1 MTGSQNKLAKKFFY
15 CWKEL
20 RMSEPRLA
28 SKFNLTIDEVKE
40 VKSKLM
46 SVAELSDW
54 LALRLHKT
62 KLSLTTDAPS
72 VKKEDAS
79 DLDKYSINLEE
90 EILKLEKDIEEIL

>member
-1 MTGSQNKLAKKFFY
+1 MAGSQNKLAKKFFY
-15 CWKEL
+15 CWREL

-28 SKFNLTIDEVKE
+28 SKFNLNIDEVKE

-54 LALRLHKT
+54 LALRQHKT
-62 KLSLTTDAPS
+62 KLSLTTDSPS
-72 VKKEDAS
+72 VEKEDVQ